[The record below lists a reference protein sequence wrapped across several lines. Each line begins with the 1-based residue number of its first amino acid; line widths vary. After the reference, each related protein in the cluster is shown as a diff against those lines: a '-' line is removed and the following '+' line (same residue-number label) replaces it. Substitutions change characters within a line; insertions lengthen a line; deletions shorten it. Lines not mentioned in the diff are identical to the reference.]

1 MSNAPQDQNFI
12 KGKLGVLFTDGV
24 TTIPI
29 ACDKATGSMKVNT
42 TDTLAVTLNPISP
55 QDENFNNCMMFVG
68 TDGLSYPWV
77 VDADGCVLIDYI

>member
-24 TTIPI
+24 TLIPI
-29 ACDKATGSMKVNT
+29 ACNETTGAIKINM
-42 TDTLAVTLNPISP
+42 TDTLAVTLSPISK

-68 TDGLSYPWV
+68 TDGLSYPWI